1 LAIRTRCKTAI
12 KKKLLDDEKLSKE
25 RWEKYKTT
33 RYMTWETEVQVVTK
47 LIRQLRKRRSKWN
60 KSQKRR
66 RIIAAQM
73 EELAD
78 VIAAYNHVESL
89 WRIYYSYILW
99 TNYSLYLYSTKQM
112 WFLSRYI

>member
-12 KKKLLDDEKLSKE
+12 KKKVLDEEKLAKE
-25 RWEKYKTT
+25 SWEKYKPT

-78 VIAAYNHVESL
+78 VILITVYIAKLKS
-89 WRIYYSYILW
+89 RSYAPKV
-99 TNYSLYLYSTKQM
+99 T
-112 WFLSRYI
+112 LS